1 MPKLSVIMSV
11 YNGDRYLKNALD
23 SIIHQTFTDFEFIIF
38 EDGSTDNSLEILKKY
53 ELSDSRIIL
62 IEKEKNVGIKGFIE
76 NLNSGLKIANGELIA
91 RMDQDDIALPERFQ
105 KQILFLQENPDVSVV
120 GAQINLINEKDIV
133 TGEKI
138 AELDHAMIEKK
149 ITSKIQLFHPVI
161 MFRNHQNIFYRDKFL
176 YCEDY
181 DLYLNLITQGK
192 KLANIDEKLLN
203 YRVLDKS
210 ISRRGDS
217 FVRKLMVEKTLYFYK
232 LRKEIGNDSY
242 DEFNNEEVLNINDIS
257 FKNKLEEL
265 FFALEAAIKLNNKSE
280 LQFLLQ
286 KIKKHYSKERIPIK
300 YFAFNLA
307 PIFIFRILKK
317 VI

>member
-1 MPKLSVIMSV
+1 
-11 YNGDRYLKNALD
+11 
-23 SIIHQTFTDFEFIIF
+23 
-38 EDGSTDNSLEILKKY
+38 
-53 ELSDSRIIL
+53 
-62 IEKEKNVGIKGFIE
+62 
-76 NLNSGLKIANGELIA
+76 
-91 RMDQDDIALPERFQ
+91 
-105 KQILFLQENPDVSVV
+105 
-120 GAQINLINEKDIV
+120 
-133 TGEKI
+133 
-138 AELDHAMIEKK
+138 
-149 ITSKIQLFHPVI
+149 

-286 KIKKHYSKERIPIK
+286 KIKNTTQKKESQLNILRLIWRLFLYSE
-300 YFAFNLA
+300 Y
-307 PIFIFRILKK
+307 
-317 VI
+317 